1 MSGSPNLPRLSQD
14 IAGRAIQDLNLLA
27 AEAYGDAA
35 MHAIEVSVL
44 PNNFTSMEN
53 ALEVVHANF
62 NGSEMDS
69 LLETA
74 FQLMALVIEARSLEN
89 PAPMQIEVLT
99 AEHLDKLSE
108 LRDRLKQAVT
118 DGDLPA
124 ECAHHFEQGMKI
136 ATCQQPPKHWV
147 SVTEVRK
154 KSVGTEGRFRI

>member
-1 MSGSPNLPRLSQD
+1 MSGSSDLPRLSQD

-44 PNNFTSMEN
+44 PKKFRSMEN

-62 NGSEMDS
+62 HGSEMDT
-69 LLETA
+69 LLEAA
-74 FQLMALVIEARSLEN
+74 FQRMALVIEARSLEN

-108 LRDRLKQAVT
+108 LRAKLEQAVS
-118 DGDLPA
+118 DGALPE
-124 ECAHHFEQGMKI
+124 ECTHYFEQGMKI